1 MSIYLIDNCEAIH
14 ARNYDCGPIEKCRD
28 VMSRCYDLR
37 DNARRG
43 AITSRWY
50 LEFVIRNLP
59 RRDGSFV
66 RFDFQ
71 AAARASPTAANR
83 LTGAFTR
90 QPL

>member
-1 MSIYLIDNCEAIH
+1 MTYAT
-14 ARNYDCGPIEKCRD
+14 
-28 VMSRCYDLR
+28 M
-37 DNARRG
+37 RG
-43 AITSRWY
+43 AVRSRPDGIWNSSSATS
-50 LEFVIRNLP
+50 P